1 MNVGQREPRNISVLC
16 SLLGYSRQ
24 AYYQNCKARERQ
36 ALQEELLLQE
46 VLRVRKQQRRIGSRK
61 LLVMLTNFMGQ
72 HGITIGRD
80 GFFALLRNHGLLVQK
95 RKRSRAQTTFS
106 HHWLRKYSNLIIDFI
121 PIAPN
126 QLWVS
131 DITYIHLDDGFAYL
145 SLITDAYS
153 RKIVGFYLSED
164 LSAKGCIEALKM
176 ALKNTSIPEK
186 LIHHSD
192 RGLQYCS
199 NDYVMLLQDNGIRI
213 SMTQSGDPLE
223 NALAERVNG
232 ILKDELLE
240 VCYSHL
246 EHTKIEVAIAISIY
260 NHYRPHSSIDML
272 TPAEA
277 HLRTGELKKR
287 WKNYYHTKQKEVTME
302 APN

>member
-1 MNVGQREPRNISVLC
+1 MNVGQREPRNISALC

-24 AYYQNCKARERQ
+24 AYYQHCKAQERQ

-46 VLRVRKQQRRIGSRK
+46 VVKLRKQQKRIGSRK
-61 LLVMLTNFMGQ
+61 LIVMLDNFMQQ
-72 HGITIGRD
+72 HGISIGRD
-80 GFFALLRNHGLLVQK
+80 SFFTLLRSHGLLVQK
-95 RKRSRAQTTFS
+95 RKRSRPQTTLS
-106 HHWLRKYSNLIIDFI
+106 YHWLRKYPNLIIGVI
-121 PIAPN
+121 PTAPN

-131 DITYIHLDDGFAYL
+131 DITYIRLGDGFAYL

-153 RKIVGFYLSED
+153 RKILGFCVHENLA
-164 LSAKGCIEALKM
+164 AKGCVQALEM
-176 ALKNTSIPEK
+176 ALKYNSHSGDLT
-186 LIHHSD
+186 HHSD

-199 NDYVMLLQDNGIRI
+199 NDYVSLLMDNKIQI

-240 VCYSHL
+240 VCYSNL
-246 EHTKIEVAIAISIY
+246 QKAQSEVAIAINIY
-260 NHYRPHSSIDML
+260 NNQRPHSSIDML

-277 HLRTGELKKR
+277 HLKTGKLKKR
-287 WKNYYHTKQKEVTME
+287 WKSYYHTKQKEVTM
-302 APN
+302 AGPK